1 MEIKIYQ
8 INMDRDTK
16 RIAFESLERLEMF
29 QGSREIDS
37 AIYDK
42 VFQGEV
48 NCAGLE
54 DVFKKFNLEFVPEFA
69 GHSLSVSDI
78 VEVVSGGKP
87 EKGFYFCDSVGFE
100 KVEFHSEQA
109 GAKKMLRV
117 VLLEPGKV
125 ARDVEIDTSLFGM
138 QRVVQGKIERYTP
151 FAEQVCIVTNEEGK
165 NKGLDLNRAVR
176 GDDVAVEMSYPE
188 LAARFRQA
196 ERDGTGVHLTGRIV
210 FTEDS
215 FPMLLTTAALLVV
228 MALPASALEYNFT
241 GPDNG
246 TFARPTSEEITYV
259 TTAPAPNHDVSKN
272 VALVPPAFGNPTS
285 YLPFSGKKLTPNLAQ
300 TSVEYAVESV
310 SGGVTPVPPV
320 AVPMVS
326 TGTMMPYTQA
336 FTATTS
342 DLYYSGG
349 YLGTLSAP
357 SPPSA

>member
-16 RIAFESLERLEMF
+16 RVAFQDLERLEMF
-29 QGSREIDS
+29 QGSKEIDS
-37 AIYDK
+37 TIYDR
-42 VFQGEV
+42 VYQGEV

-69 GHSLSVSDI
+69 GHSLSVSDV
-78 VEVVSGGKP
+78 VEVVSDGKP

-100 KVEFHSEQA
+100 KVEFHPELA

-117 VLLEPGKV
+117 VLLEPGKL
-125 ARDVEIDTSLFGM
+125 ARDVEINASLFGM
-138 QRVVQGKIERYTP
+138 QRVLQGKIERYTP

-215 FPMLLTTAALLVV
+215 FDKPYPLDARTYIVSSNNKAYQPNMGGYSIYGSSVDGSDPMIRLEAYMAAEKGGKDGWKVERCFLEERSREIMDVIAGTCFICGLSDGEPVSLTGEQAKRYMTKFRY
-228 MALPASALEYNFT
+228 PE
-241 GPDNG
+241 
-246 TFARPTSEEITYV
+246 RIT
-259 TTAPAPNHDVSKN
+259 
-272 VALVPPAFGNPTS
+272 
-285 YLPFSGKKLTPNLAQ
+285 FSGSQ
-300 TSVEYAVESV
+300 I
-310 SGGVTPVPPV
+310 V
-320 AVPMVS
+320 AI
-326 TGTMMPYTQA
+326 PYDPRIQQRRQERGEA
-336 FTATTS
+336 R
-342 DLYYSGG
+342 
-349 YLGTLSAP
+349 
-357 SPPSA
+357 